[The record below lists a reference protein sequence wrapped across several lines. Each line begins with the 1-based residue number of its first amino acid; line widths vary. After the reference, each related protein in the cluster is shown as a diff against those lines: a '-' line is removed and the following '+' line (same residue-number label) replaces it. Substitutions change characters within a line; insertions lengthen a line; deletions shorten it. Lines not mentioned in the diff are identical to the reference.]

1 MSDDHRS
8 LLDRWLKSLT
18 QIQSVNLVW
27 LEGSLVNN
35 AQPNPAAD
43 IDIRFG
49 IADGAYDQLW
59 KTDPTSLLSGLGEY
73 LSLQGNW
80 RLLTRSGIIVEI
92 MAFRSSDL
100 DSLELHDW
108 EILFSRSPETTP
120 AFTQSE
126 HRPPGE
132 TWPHPEQL
140 DRAKVEE
147 LTKMF
152 LHYGATAAAPL
163 HANEIQSARFSLEFM
178 RRELMNLLFRRVGVW
193 FYKRYKHLSEI
204 LPEEY
209 LSDLDRTYELTSAT
223 EKDPG
228 AIAAQTLTT
237 LEMAGKHL
245 QAMGDQIGGGFEPD
259 WYQLMLSRTREQFG
273 PFIASQA

>member
-1 MSDDHRS
+1 MPNDHRT
-8 LLDRWLKSLT
+8 LIDRWMQSLAEMEGVDL
-18 QIQSVNLVW
+18 IW
-27 LEGSLVNN
+27 LEGSLINN
-35 AQPNPAAD
+35 PDPNPAAD

-49 IADGAYDQLW
+49 IADEHYDRLW
-59 KTDPTSLLSGLGEY
+59 RADPPPLLEGLGDY
-73 LSLQGNW
+73 LSLQGYW
-80 RLLTRSGIIVEI
+80 RLLSRSGILVEI
-92 MAFRSSDL
+92 MAHKWSDL
-100 DSLELHDW
+100 GGLELHDW
-108 EILFSRSPETTP
+108 EIHFARSPETTP
-120 AFTQSE
+120 AFIRSE
-126 HRPPGE
+126 QRPPGE

-163 HANEIQSARFSLEFM
+163 HANEIQSARFSLDFM

-209 LSDLDRTYELTSAT
+209 LSDLDRTYEVTSAS

-259 WYQLMLSRTREQFG
+259 WYQLMLSKTREQFG
-273 PFIASQA
+273 PFIASQV